1 MEGVILE
8 KVIARKLIKITS
20 FVVQLFNVKN
30 DIIASIEIDTVYI
43 D

>member
-1 MEGVILE
+1 MEGGILE